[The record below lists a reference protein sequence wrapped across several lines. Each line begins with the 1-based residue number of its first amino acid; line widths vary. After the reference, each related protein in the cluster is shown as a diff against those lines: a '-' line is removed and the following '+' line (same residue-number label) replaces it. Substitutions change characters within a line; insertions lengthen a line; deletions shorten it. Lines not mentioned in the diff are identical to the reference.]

1 MYICSGSNFGV
12 RILLNLNSSFW
23 HSHQTLAFPFP
34 PFYSS
39 DFPFSLQGFF
49 FLLKCRGKEY
59 QDSTMSFSA
68 SRAFVRA
75 LMAAAKTSVADAP
88 SATTK
93 AAATSATKPRGGI
106 TFPKPVSPTLAEFL
120 GTNEASRAEAV
131 KKVWDYVKSKG
142 LQVAFSPPEYVL

>member
-1 MYICSGSNFGV
+1 
-12 RILLNLNSSFW
+12 
-23 HSHQTLAFPFP
+23 
-34 PFYSS
+34 
-39 DFPFSLQGFF
+39 
-49 FLLKCRGKEY
+49 
-59 QDSTMSFSA
+59 MSFSA